1 MNRKFIA
8 AILLIAAV
16 SMYAHAQ
23 NPKVS
28 KGDAQKVMTIISG
41 DKIKTQAYCDIQ
53 KLAEQVAEA
62 NEKKDVERVN
72 ELFEKI
78 ETLEKT
84 IGLEY
89 VALIDGV
96 QDIAKNEQLRAEFF
110 VGIWS
115 TRQAL
120 YEVKHSKIRTH
131 QQRADALRRLAALV
145 DGIVNP
151 RENIVAI
158 RKQKTSP

>member
-1 MNRKFIA
+1 VDRPYVGLAARGLIFSLSNDLPVSVKIFV

-16 SMYAHAQ
+16 PAYAQAQ
-23 NPKVS
+23 SRSTPKVT

-84 IGLEY
+84 IGPEY

-96 QDIAKNEQLRAEFF
+96 QDIAKNEQLRAEFLSAF
-110 VGIWS
+110 GALARLC
-115 TRQAL
+115 TR
-120 YEVKHSKIRTH
+120 
-131 QQRADALRRLAALV
+131 
-145 DGIVNP
+145 
-151 RENIVAI
+151 
-158 RKQKTSP
+158 